1 MDNSNFKK
9 SVKEAFLFAI
19 SFVILAIVI
28 KIYNSTGVSTPA
40 KIASIFA
47 YAIGVLYFFSH
58 KQLIHFAGFA
68 FMLLSYNYILDDKN
82 INNIWKI
89 LGAIVIL
96 SQFGTLG
103 EVKLTKMEKHEN
115 T

>member
-1 MDNSNFKK
+1 MDNSNLRK

-19 SFVILAIVI
+19 GFFILAIVI
-28 KIYNSTGVSTPA
+28 KIYNSTGISTPV

-58 KQLIHFAGFA
+58 RQLIHFAGFS
-68 FMLLSYNYILDDKN
+68 FMLLSYNYILDDKY
-82 INNIWKI
+82 ISNIWKI

-96 SQFGTLG
+96 TQFGTLDKI
-103 EVKLTKMEKHEN
+103 ELTEN
-115 T
+115 KES